1 MFLFIYCIQTMTV
14 SQTAGSKK
22 LSKTRKKKTT
32 KLKTTKKK
40 TDKPKTV
47 KRNTT
52 KCKTSTRKKTIVRPA
67 YKYMHGSGRNRHGH
81 KTKKTLY
88 ACAKKL

>member
-1 MFLFIYCIQTMTV
+1 MTV

-22 LSKTRKKKTT
+22 PSKTTKKKTTKPKTTKKKTT

-40 TDKPKTV
+40 TAKPKTI
-47 KRNTT
+47 KLKTT
-52 KCKTSTRKKTIVRPA
+52 KCKTSTHKKAIVRPA